1 MKKINELFEENNLS
15 LNEKNLWGSAKFSVH
30 PYGPLYD
37 KLLESYRL
45 KPIKL
50 LEIGIYHG
58 GSAILWNHYF
68 PNGDITLVDIE
79 LRNAEQNIKDKV
91 DSDRVRLL
99 KQDAYDPD
107 FVKSLPFFDI
117 INDDGPHSLESQIK
131 CIELYYEKL
140 NPGGILIIE
149 DVQSD
154 SWYDELKKHSP
165 VGSKHEWYN
174 LTNSGGSVDSKV
186 FVLWK

>member
-1 MKKINELFEENNLS
+1 MKSINKIFKEYNLA
-15 LNEKNLWGSAKFSVH
+15 LNESKLWGSSKFTVH

-37 KLLESYRL
+37 KLFESYRL
-45 KPIKL
+45 KSIKL

-58 GSAILWNHYF
+58 ASAILWHNYF

-79 LRNAEQNIKDKV
+79 LRNAEKNIKYEV
-91 DSDRVRLL
+91 DSKRVRLL
-99 KQDAYDPD
+99 KNDAYDPE
-107 FVKSLPFFDI
+107 FVKSLPLFDI

-131 CIELYYEKL
+131 CIELYYNKL

-154 SWYDELKKHSP
+154 SWYDELKKHKPSEA
-165 VGSKHEWYN
+165 KHEWYN
-174 LTNSGGSVDSKV
+174 LTNCGGGVDSKV